1 MVKGVVLILGVVCF
15 TFCGCKNDQLS
26 TEIEKIVK
34 EWTGKKII
42 FPQDVFCKSIDR
54 DTLCISPNSTPYKIL
69 VYTDSIGCTS
79 CKLHLYKWNAIIK
92 EVNDELAGFVNF
104 QFYFHPKN
112 IEEIF
117 FLFRKDSFKYPC
129 YMDICNQLDKL
140 NTFPK
145 DSRYQTFLL
154 DKYNKVVC
162 IGNPTENPQI
172 WSLYKQIINENKR
185 VEKTDLYDKSLITSL
200 TVDTTILELKNL
212 EINKTTTAKFSLK
225 NIGPNP
231 LVVNNVTTTCGCTV
245 PNWSK
250 QPVLPNKTTDIVVQV
265 TPNKEGYFKKNVTI
279 YCNIERRYV
288 KLVIQG
294 KVNNQ
299 SK

>member
-1 MVKGVVLILGVVCF
+1 MI
-15 TFCGCKNDQLS
+15 N
-26 TEIEKIVK
+26 
-34 EWTGKKII
+34 
-42 FPQDVFCKSIDR
+42 SI
-54 DTLCISPNSTPYKIL
+54 
-69 VYTDSIGCTS
+69 
-79 CKLHLYKWNAIIK
+79 H
-92 EVNDELAGFVNF
+92 
-104 QFYFHPKN
+104 
-112 IEEIF
+112 
-117 FLFRKDSFKYPC
+117 
-129 YMDICNQLDKL
+129 
-140 NTFPK
+140 FPK
-145 DSRYQTFLL
+145 TVDIRLFLL

>member
-1 MVKGVVLILGVVCF
+1 
-15 TFCGCKNDQLS
+15 
-26 TEIEKIVK
+26 
-34 EWTGKKII
+34 
-42 FPQDVFCKSIDR
+42 
-54 DTLCISPNSTPYKIL
+54 
-69 VYTDSIGCTS
+69 
-79 CKLHLYKWNAIIK
+79 
-92 EVNDELAGFVNF
+92 
-104 QFYFHPKN
+104 
-112 IEEIF
+112 
-117 FLFRKDSFKYPC
+117 
-129 YMDICNQLDKL
+129 MDICNQLDKL

>member
-1 MVKGVVLILGVVCF
+1 M
-15 TFCGCKNDQLS
+15 
-26 TEIEKIVK
+26 
-34 EWTGKKII
+34 
-42 FPQDVFCKSIDR
+42 
-54 DTLCISPNSTPYKIL
+54 
-69 VYTDSIGCTS
+69 
-79 CKLHLYKWNAIIK
+79 
-92 EVNDELAGFVNF
+92 
-104 QFYFHPKN
+104 
-112 IEEIF
+112 
-117 FLFRKDSFKYPC
+117 
-129 YMDICNQLDKL
+129 
-140 NTFPK
+140 
-145 DSRYQTFLL
+145 
-154 DKYNKVVC
+154 
-162 IGNPTENPQI
+162 
-172 WSLYKQIINENKR
+172 YKQIINENKR